1 MRAILLLFLALM
13 TLVTGITLTHS
24 HALAAEEG
32 AGEEG
37 GESAGSAM
45 KKALPDWF
53 NRQSREY
60 FTMPPFVIPVIDDN
74 AVTRQVTMMVTIET
88 MGIDNKDKIIANR
101 RRLQDVFLRDIYG
114 VLAFRRPDDQ
124 TYNTDVI
131 QTRLRR
137 VGDQVIGAGVI
148 DDITV
153 RTTYDRRLAPSPA
166 NR

>member
-1 MRAILLLFLALM
+1 MRAATFLFLAL
-13 TLVTGITLTHS
+13 TTAIVGTALTHS
-24 HALAAEEG
+24 RALAAEEG

-37 GESAGSAM
+37 GEGAGSAM

-88 MGIDNKDKIIANR
+88 MGIDNKEKIIANH
-101 RRLQDVFLRDIYG
+101 RRLQDGFLRDIYG

-124 TYNTDVI
+124 SYDSDVI
-131 QTRLRR
+131 KTRLRR
-137 VGDQVIGAGVI
+137 VGDQVVGPGII

-153 RTTYDRRLAPSPA
+153 RTTYDRRLAPA

>member
-1 MRAILLLFLALM
+1 MRAAVFLILAFATVFM
-13 TLVTGITLTHS
+13 STALTHG

-37 GESAGSAM
+37 ADGAGSAV

-74 AVTRQVTMMVTIET
+74 TVTRQVTMMVTIET
-88 MGIDNKDKIIANR
+88 MGIDNKDKIVANH
-101 RRLQDVFLRDIYG
+101 RRLQDVFFRDIYG

-124 TYNTDVI
+124 NYDTDVI

-137 VGDQVIGAGVI
+137 VGDQVVGPGVI
-148 DDITV
+148 DVITV
-153 RTTYDRRLAPSPA
+153 RTTYDRSMAPA